1 MAASETALPQDL
13 STAISK
19 DVLSER
25 EFAALASLIQ
35 SIAGIRMP
43 PAKKLLLEARL
54 RRRMNALGMASYS
67 AYCDYILGPGR
78 QSDEIIRFIDVVTT
92 NKTDFFREP
101 EHFEVLVQQAL
112 PTLME
117 KHGAGVERPLTVWSA
132 GCSSGQEPYTL
143 AMVLSEFAESRPD
156 FRTMILATDIC
167 TDMLEAAKR
176 AIYTEEQIAP
186 VPMRLRRKYLLSSKE
201 RSRELVRIAPPVRQ
215 MVRFRRLN
223 FIDGDFGMREPM
235 DVIFCRNVFI
245 YFQRDTQ
252 EAILNRFVRHLTPGG
267 FIFLGHT
274 ESINGLNAPLVQVA
288 PAVFRGL
295 SAR

>member
-1 MAASETALPQDL
+1 MAASETAFSEDPGP
-13 STAISK
+13 AASK
-19 DVLSER
+19 DSLSAR

-43 PAKKLLLEARL
+43 PAKKVLLEARL
-54 RRRMNALGMASYS
+54 RKRMNALGMGSYS

-78 QSDEIIRFIDVVTT
+78 HDDEIVHFIDVVTT

-101 EHFEVLVQQAL
+101 EHFELLVQYAL

-117 KHGAGVERPLTVWSA
+117 ANRAGVDRPLMVWSA

-143 AMVLSEFAESRPD
+143 AMVLSEFAETRPG
-156 FRTMILATDIC
+156 FRTMILATDIS
-167 TDMLEAAKR
+167 TDMLEMAKR
-176 AIYTEEQIAP
+176 AIYTEEQIDP

-201 RSRELVRIAPPVRQ
+201 RSRELVRMAPTLRQ

-223 FIDGDFGMREPM
+223 FLDGDFGMREPM

-267 FIFLGHT
+267 FIFLGHS
-274 ESINGLNAPLVQVA
+274 ESINGLNVPLVQVA
-288 PAVFRGL
+288 PAVYRGI
-295 SAR
+295 SGM